1 MSDRRSSRSSSA
13 CSTRESGLLGVLVGV
28 VLLVQSGRPGVAPP
42 MPWACPESHPIKGY
56 VGRESGLRVYY
67 LPGTRFYEEA
77 SPERCY
83 ATEDEAQR
91 DGSVPAR
98 RAEPVDA
105 RHGDRHE

>member
-1 MSDRRSSRSSSA
+1 M
-13 CSTRESGLLGVLVGV
+13 V
-28 VLLVQSGRPGVAPP
+28 VLWLLQSSRPGVAPP

-56 VGRESGLRVYY
+56 VSRESGLRVYY
-67 LPGTRFYEEA
+67 LPGNRFYEEA

-83 ATEDEAQR
+83 ASEDEAQR

-105 RHGDRHE
+105 RHGDAHE

>member
-1 MSDRRSSRSSSA
+1 M
-13 CSTRESGLLGVLVGV
+13 L
-28 VLLVQSGRPGVAPP
+28 LLVQSGRPGVAPP

-56 VGRESGLRVYY
+56 VARESGLRVYY
-67 LPGTRFYEEA
+67 LPGSRFYEEA

-83 ATEDEAQR
+83 ATEEEAQR
-91 DGSVPAR
+91 DGSAPAR